1 MPPSRMPD
9 GSSRSVSSRSLPLR
23 APTAR
28 NHTTHSRQAT
38 DWRRGARHRIR
49 DTRLLPDRIA
59 GRAAHETGPIA
70 AARETRPMPTAQP
83 DRTPPGRASTLA
95 TPPVSAPVGSAVSA
109 PAGRGATVPADRV
122 VPVGTHR
129 AVSAGNA
136 SAAPEAPTALAP
148 AVPAPAVPAPA
159 AAPGPAPAADSS
171 RRKAFRLALILVASF
186 MMVLDFSIVNVA
198 LPSIERELNLS
209 TSLVDWVVTAYAI
222 AFGGLLILGGR
233 AADMLGRRRMFVIGL
248 VAFSLASLS
257 GGLAQ
262 DPVLLLASRVVQGA
276 GAAIVMPAALSLI
289 TTGFPEGRERTR
301 ALGLYGATASLGFVA
316 GQVLGGVLVE
326 FTSWRAVFLVNVPVG
341 LIAAIIAPKVL
352 GRSANLRDTRA
363 GHRLDVRGALLIT
376 SAVALAVFAVS
387 EGDTFGWLSP
397 VVLGTAAAAAIA
409 FGAFALAE
417 TRHPEPL
424 IRLDMFRHAGLRRGS
439 ALALLMGLWNGGEM
453 LVLSLYFQ
461 QVLHESPLVTG
472 LAIAPQG
479 MAGFTA
485 GMFGTQL
492 AARFGGVRR
501 LLAVTAAASAAGF
514 LVLTQLPAAG
524 YSPLLLAVM
533 LIGFGTAGTAFG
545 SIVIASRGVPDSDQ
559 GVVGGMINTSRQIGA
574 AIGAA
579 LLPAVALGVGHEAG
593 VAGVTGD
600 RAAMLTGA
608 VASVLAMLLAWRASR
623 VGDPVAQPR

>member
-1 MPPSRMPD
+1 
-9 GSSRSVSSRSLPLR
+9 V
-23 APTAR
+23 
-28 NHTTHSRQAT
+28 
-38 DWRRGARHRIR
+38 
-49 DTRLLPDRIA
+49 
-59 GRAAHETGPIA
+59 
-70 AARETRPMPTAQP
+70 
-83 DRTPPGRASTLA
+83 
-95 TPPVSAPVGSAVSA
+95 
-109 PAGRGATVPADRV
+109 
-122 VPVGTHR
+122 
-129 AVSAGNA
+129 
-136 SAAPEAPTALAP
+136 
-148 AVPAPAVPAPA
+148 
-159 AAPGPAPAADSS
+159 DSS
-171 RRKAFRLALILVASF
+171 RRKAIRLALILVASF

-209 TSLVDWVVTAYAI
+209 ASLVDWVVTAYAI

-276 GAAIVMPAALSLI
+276 GAAVVMPAALSLI
-289 TTGFPEGRERTR
+289 TTGFREGRERTR

-326 FTSWRAVFLVNVPVG
+326 LTSWRAVFLVNVPVG
-341 LIAAIIAPKVL
+341 LVAAIIAPKVL

-387 EGDTFGWLSP
+387 EGNTFGWLSP
-397 VVLGTAAAAAIA
+397 VVLGAAAAAAIA

-417 TRHPEPL
+417 ARHPEPL
-424 IRLDMFRHAGLRRGS
+424 VRLDMFRHAGLRRGS

-479 MAGFTA
+479 VAGFTA

-501 LLAVTAAASAAGF
+501 LLTVTAAASAAGF

-579 LLPAVALGVGHEAG
+579 LLPAVALGIGHESG

-623 VGDPVAQPR
+623 AGHPVPQPR

>member
-1 MPPSRMPD
+1 MAINARLSLMGALACHDRDEFTEFFTAETTGGLYSRM
-9 GSSRSVSSRSLPLR
+9 V
-23 APTAR
+23 
-28 NHTTHSRQAT
+28 
-38 DWRRGARHRIR
+38 I
-49 DTRLLPDRIA
+49 
-59 GRAAHETGPIA
+59 
-70 AARETRPMPTAQP
+70 
-83 DRTPPGRASTLA
+83 
-95 TPPVSAPVGSAVSA
+95 
-109 PAGRGATVPADRV
+109 
-122 VPVGTHR
+122 
-129 AVSAGNA
+129 
-136 SAAPEAPTALAP
+136 
-148 AVPAPAVPAPA
+148 
-159 AAPGPAPAADSS
+159 APGPTGWKWSAKWQPKVVFRRPSTKPIHVPDSVYNTVEAWRDS
-171 RRKAFRLALILVASF
+171 A
-186 MMVLDFSIVNVA
+186 
-198 LPSIERELNLS
+198 
-209 TSLVDWVVTAYAI
+209 
-222 AFGGLLILGGR
+222 
-233 AADMLGRRRMFVIGL
+233 
-248 VAFSLASLS
+248 
-257 GGLAQ
+257 
-262 DPVLLLASRVVQGA
+262 
-276 GAAIVMPAALSLI
+276 
-289 TTGFPEGRERTR
+289 PEGRKRGRICEIVYRT
-301 ALGLYGATASLGFVA
+301 ALISASI
-316 GQVLGGVLVE
+316 
-326 FTSWRAVFLVNVPVG
+326 N
-341 LIAAIIAPKVL
+341 
-352 GRSANLRDTRA
+352 
-363 GHRLDVRGALLIT
+363 
-376 SAVALAVFAVS
+376 
-387 EGDTFGWLSP
+387 GDTEITP
-397 VVLGTAAAAAIA
+397 ACIAAAIA

-623 VGDPVAQPR
+623 AGDPVAQPR